1 MLATQHPTPAP
12 THHPHPPPLRTNA
25 DLNLSVLRRHNH
37 HITSILS
44 IAPYAVIYTFNPASQ
59 TWEKSGIE
67 GSLFVCQSAPELSPD
82 GTTLIE
88 RYTVHVLNRRGLD
101 NFSLELTTPDE
112 IEVTAEYII
121 LQGTTTAVVPFPPAE
136 EDLAQNDDDEEEA
149 AAVIYG
155 LWVFAEPEP
164 SSTASMREINAQVI
178 MDCAVRAEQSRAVGG
193 SQQMNGEVEED
204 IYGQGNEEDI
214 YGQENEEESQP
225 QQSAYEDQHQGQVY
239 EQRYTN
245 GHHQQYQNVFHGR
258 QMEQE
263 SQRQRL
269 LGLFGGP
276 VVQPQVQPQQQQP
289 HNGYNGYG
297 HSSHHG
303 NNQQPQ
309 QDVLLDLFRRARQG
323 QSNG

>member
-1 MLATQHPTPAP
+1 MLATQYPTPMP

-44 IAPYAVIYTFNPASQ
+44 IAPYAVIYTFNPTSQ

-67 GSLFVCQSAPELSPD
+67 GSLFVCQSAPEPSPD
-82 GTTLIE
+82 GTTFIE

-136 EDLAQNDDDEEEA
+136 EDSAQNDDDEEEEA
-149 AAVIYG
+149 EAVIYG

-193 SQQMNGEVEED
+193 FEQIDGEVE
-204 IYGQGNEEDI
+204 
-214 YGQENEEESQP
+214 EEESQP
-225 QQSAYEDQHQGQVY
+225 QQLQSQQLAYEDQTQGLVY
-239 EQRYTN
+239 DQRYTN
-245 GHHQQYQNVFHGR
+245 GQHEQYQDVSDGR
-258 QMEQE
+258 QTQQE

-276 VVQPQVQPQQQQP
+276 VTQPQVQPQQQQQ

-297 HSSHHG
+297 QSSHHDH
-303 NNQQPQ
+303 NQQPQ
-309 QDVLLDLFRRARQG
+309 QDVLLDLFRKARQG